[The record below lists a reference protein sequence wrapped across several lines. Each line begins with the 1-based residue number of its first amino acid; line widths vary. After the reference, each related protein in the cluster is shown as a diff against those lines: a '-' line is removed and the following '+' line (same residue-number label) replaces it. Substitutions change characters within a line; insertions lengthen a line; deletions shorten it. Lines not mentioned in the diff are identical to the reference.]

1 MTVETQKKNRL
12 TAKFQDPHLE
22 HAYQEYSRTY
32 FTGKDRVMFYV
43 AILVYLLYVI
53 LDYFTLQNA
62 RTEVIGLRI
71 ALSLGALA
79 VIGLTYLDFGKK
91 HIQYLCCGL
100 MATGGVSISYMVWL
114 EGSVSP
120 PYYVG
125 LIMTAMILNN
135 LVRISFLLSFGVL
148 LLSYFSFIFAVAGI
162 PYGRDV
168 FAAHFFILNA
178 FMLSSIAIYFLEIA
192 RRDEYMKFLLNQQYA
207 QKLQYMF
214 EDANRSIKRKNAVLN
229 TLTHIFKTPLHQ
241 IIGYAQILE
250 QESLGQHEA
259 TEYKEFS
266 SNIHAAGQGL
276 LRTVQR
282 ILTYSRLDSGSIK
295 LSRQSTTTAE
305 LIDCALSRLVDEMEA
320 RNLVLEKPDR
330 HFRIKVDG
338 ALMEQAVYELLA
350 NAVEASPDKG
360 IIKISTEEAED
371 VVSIVITDQGTGID
385 LDKLDEIE
393 NTLERTEEFLGVS
406 DKISLGITLTSR
418 IVQTHSGR
426 ISFAHAEDG
435 GTIATLTLDRTEN
448 EAALKP
454 PAGEPGT
461 AAQDKGLRRAS

>member
-53 LDYFTLQNA
+53 LDFFTLQNA
-62 RTEVIGLRI
+62 RGEVISLRI
-71 ALSLGALA
+71 ALSVVALA
-79 VIGLTYLDFGKK
+79 IIGLTYLDFGKK

-148 LLSYFSFIFAVAGI
+148 LLSYFSFIFAIAGI

-207 QKLQYMF
+207 EKLQFMF
-214 EDANRSIKRKNAVLN
+214 DEANRSIKRKNAVLN

-250 QESLGQHEA
+250 QESLGPHEA
-259 TEYKEFS
+259 KEYKEFS
-266 SNIHAAGQGL
+266 GNIHAAGQGL

-282 ILTYSRLDSGSIK
+282 ILIYSRLDSGSFK
-295 LSRQSTTTAE
+295 LNRQATTTAE
-305 LIDCALSRLVDEMEA
+305 LIDCALSRLADGMDH
-320 RNLVLEKPDR
+320 RKLVLEKPER
-330 HFRIKVDG
+330 QFRIKVDG
-338 ALMEQAVYELLA
+338 SLMEQAVYELLA
-350 NAVEASPDKG
+350 NAVEASPAGATIRIAAEETDDT
-360 IIKISTEEAED
+360 ISL
-371 VVSIVITDQGTGID
+371 VISDEGSGID

-418 IVQTHSGR
+418 IVQTHGGR
-426 ISFAHAEDG
+426 ISFAHADDG
-435 GTIATLTLDRTEN
+435 GTVAVLTLARAEN
-448 EAALKP
+448 EAAAKP
-454 PAGEPGT
+454 AAGETAT
-461 AAQDKGLRRAS
+461 AARDEALRRAS